1 MLPAAADGMIYL
13 KKESQE
19 REIYLRRAKL
29 CCCCLCCC
37 CCWCVLLLG
46 CLDDAGYKLITTDNH
61 KVIEGTMVTSSTLP
75 FSLLVCLSCFW
86 VALTDIIPYKDD
98 IIYPQ
103 HPAYLSVPKFAPKDA
118 PNWSPG
124 NGNSYIGRSQ
134 WIFLSHML

>member
-1 MLPAAADGMIYL
+1 MLSSAAAASAVVVGV
-13 KKESQE
+13 
-19 REIYLRRAKL
+19 
-29 CCCCLCCC
+29 CCCLDV
-37 CCWCVLLLG
+37 WMMLG
-46 CLDDAGYKLITTDNH
+46 TSSLPPIIVDRH